1 METTKEYEQEKKQT
15 YEDIEQKQ
23 AAASGTNREIRNR
36 TIDLEIEVKR
46 TQADE
51 ERVRTTTQREKQE
64 SIEKIG
70 EF

>member
-36 TIDLEIEVKR
+36 TIDLEVEVKR
-46 TQADE
+46 T
-51 ERVRTTTQREKQE
+51 
-64 SIEKIG
+64 
-70 EF
+70 